1 MECAQIEVT
10 GGTGAKTPQTYSIPG
25 IYKVSQTRTD
35 FSQLLILLKANDPG
49 ITIDIYNNKGPYVIP
64 GT

>member
-25 IYKVSQTRTD
+25 IYKVR
-35 FSQLLILLKANDPG
+35 QLRDSVAQILTWFKANDPG